1 MSLRNDRWKLN
12 TQQIESIMSIV
23 KQGAGFYVE
32 LKGGQGFVGNNFLY
46 IARQIRERFKIE
58 ISAVQL
64 KNLFDKNN

>member
-1 MSLRNDRWKLN
+1 
-12 TQQIESIMSIV
+12 MSIV